1 MINKEKSFVSVVFYV
16 RNFELY
22 IEKFISSVMKVIGE
36 NFEHYEFICVN
47 NDSTDKTID
56 ILKKVHNEKFSD
68 VSLNI
73 ISLSYCKSIE
83 EAMASGLDLAIGDFV
98 YEFESIILDYETNL
112 IIEAYKKSLEGNDV
126 VFVSPN
132 KKATIIQ
139 KIYYNIY
146 NFGVKKDQKIYP
158 ERFKIFSRRAINR
171 VGKMSKY
178 FSNNTSVLI
187 RVAWIIVRFSIMHQ
201 KKYIKYDKE
210 EKRERISKGLESLLI
225 HTYSIQYFLIVMS
238 FIFFLATVMTLFLKN
253 TTLFAC
259 FFICFIC
266 VILTLLLVQ
275 YIHTLL
281 NMTFKNK
288 VHLIKNIEKVVK

>member
-132 KKATIIQ
+132 KKVTIIQ

-178 FSNNTSVLI
+178 FSNNTSVLNTCGLDNSTI
-187 RVAWIIVRFSIMHQ
+187 FYNAS

-288 VHLIKNIEKVVK
+288 VHLIKNIEKVVR